1 MKILKYISS
10 YSVLLLIN
18 TLLFFTVNNNFPSL
32 VSEANNSLL
41 NSITNIQPSFSLS
54 ISFFFYPLLITFV
67 TILVKTVLY
76 DKTLIKNDPIEI
88 IKNYLLLTIIIL
100 FSFLFVTYLLRFL
113 NFPRSFFIL
122 YIFLSPLSVLIYE
135 LFERFLLNLNK
146 PKLNITSYLLIIMMT
161 SFLISILLNDSN
173 LTSAEYK
180 NTETEAETQ
189 FEYDLDSLTENRG
202 CFIFAGSDIDV
213 NCFENS
219 TTELIGKYEEKFNNI
234 VKYNDDFL
242 LLTKDG
248 KVYKYLEDG
257 IDLILNFDEKV
268 YYRPDGY
275 SETGLLGLAFHPE
288 ENFYLVSYTNNEV
301 SLILEKVNYEGSIEN
316 ILESEILYSI
326 PTNVGGHFSGT
337 VIWSDYFQGFLFAI
351 GDMESSDWGIFESD
365 PLNTTSPKGKVLLFQ
380 SDIKFKSPKLT
391 LNSDAKI
398 LDNVVAY
405 GLRNPW
411 QIFEFENKLF
421 IPDVGL
427 STYEEINI
435 INYSDYLE
443 KGEQESKNFGWPLFE
458 GPQFVIELPLKNK
471 SQLVPDNTKDNLELL
486 YIEENNYSSAYDYVV
501 QTLEEPDFYYNHNPS
516 PTSPYYRAAIIGS
529 DIFKSSEYGTRF
541 VFTDYMSKEIFLFD
555 YDLNKLDIFMLSENI
570 LGQPVAIK
578 TLSSIDKTFLIVTT
592 FGEILKISIP

>member
-1 MKILKYISS
+1 MKILKHISS

-54 ISFFFYPLLITFV
+54 ISFFIYPLLITFV

-113 NFPRSFFIL
+113 NFPRSFFIF
-122 YIFLSPLSVLIYE
+122 YIFISPLSVLIYD
-135 LFERFLLNLNK
+135 LFERFILNLKK
-146 PKLNITSYLLIIMMT
+146 PKLNITSYLLIIIMT

-173 LTSAEYK
+173 LTSVEYE

-189 FEYDLDSLTENRG
+189 FEYVLDSLTENRG

-248 KVYKYLEDG
+248 KVYKYLEDD

-268 YYRPDGY
+268 YYKPDGY

-288 ENFYLVSYTNNEV
+288 ENFFLVSYTNNEV

-443 KGEQESKNFGWPLFE
+443 KGQQESKNFGWPLFE
-458 GPQFVIELPLKNK
+458 GPQFVTELPLKNK

-516 PTSPYYRAAIIGS
+516 PTSPYYRSAIIGS
-529 DIFKSSEYGTRF
+529 DVFKSSEYGTRF

-578 TLSSIDKTFLIVTT
+578 TFSSIDKTFLIVTT